1 MDEDKASWILEFV
14 LRQPLEDWLVKE
26 ILFRLP
32 TPSFRDPHLKKAL
45 FLRRLASDLST
56 GRFCEDTLQSLELL
70 EELDRSLGATSPYE
84 ALKRAY
90 CAVAAEL
97 TASPLRAGGPAGAG
111 FMEVVDRIWN
121 RRVADLER
129 SEARGLVGEELQEWK
144 KVAEVV
150 VVDSVSRGRILQRDT
165 SREAADALA
174 EYLSVAF
181 KGMGPPLLELMASVL
196 GGESNADG
204 GQAADENA
212 GVNAV
217 QGPSG
222 ISAERVKSV
231 EVAGKS
237 LPQEADE
244 PRERSSPTKDDTESV
259 LPTAATDAEAIP
271 PIQRE
276 ENTKTSRIARRS
288 DTSDNGR
295 TSGLQLLPTMEVD
308 IVKEALKSSCE
319 ELQMVVRDP
328 LTEALLRAVEIHIRM
343 EETSANPNA
352 SGRDNLADSD
362 AAGPC
367 IDSDAQAAAAKG
379 MTDKNQRGG
388 VSAKVPRPSL
398 MEPNPTARTYEWDED
413 SAESLSEKSAYSPKR
428 IRLPSPRIQRVS
440 PLKVQKGTKFV
451 RRRKIKRWTPEE
463 ENALREA
470 VQKYGTGRWKF
481 ILQCYPEIF
490 EDRTE
495 VDLKDKWRNM
505 SSNGISAGAGCQ
517 VLPCAG
523 CPLCIKTPCD
533 CFLHKSNLDGCIFD
547 VPVGQSV

>member
-1 MDEDKASWILEFV
+1 
-14 LRQPLEDWLVKE
+14 
-26 ILFRLP
+26 
-32 TPSFRDPHLKKAL
+32 
-45 FLRRLASDLST
+45 
-56 GRFCEDTLQSLELL
+56 
-70 EELDRSLGATSPYE
+70 
-84 ALKRAY
+84 
-90 CAVAAEL
+90 
-97 TASPLRAGGPAGAG
+97 
-111 FMEVVDRIWN
+111 MEVVDRIWN

-129 SEARGLVGEELQEWK
+129 SEAMGLVGEELREWK

-150 VVDSVSRGRILQRDT
+150 VVDSVSRGRILHRDT

-181 KGMGPPLLELMASVL
+181 KGMGPPLLELMARVL

-222 ISAERVKSV
+222 VSAERVK
-231 EVAGKS
+231 
-237 LPQEADE
+237 
-244 PRERSSPTKDDTESV
+244 
-259 LPTAATDAEAIP
+259 
-271 PIQRE
+271 
-276 ENTKTSRIARRS
+276 
-288 DTSDNGR
+288 

-505 SSNGISAGAGCQ
+505 SRYPAFSFFFSFF
-517 VLPCAG
+517 
-523 CPLCIKTPCD
+523 K
-533 CFLHKSNLDGCIFD
+533 
-547 VPVGQSV
+547 